1 VEESPSLKSLSLLPI
16 NEEYMTS
23 LLIPT
28 TTGSVDANAA
38 DNALKLIL
46 NHEIYQS
53 VHCWLHTSG
62 LRHNCSRCKFD
73 IWLNLGGIGHHSR
86 QCL

>member
-1 VEESPSLKSLSLLPI
+1 VEESSLLKSLILLSI
-16 NEEYMTS
+16 NEENMTS
-23 LLIPT
+23 LLTPT

-53 VHCWLHTSG
+53 VH
-62 LRHNCSRCKFD
+62 R
-73 IWLNLGGIGHHSR
+73 
-86 QCL
+86 